1 MFGPPGTTSS
11 AWLDRIPVR
20 GNLDPYLRS
29 ESVLPMTGWVII
41 VDRAKDVPLRDPSHK
56 AITTDD
62 YLARPRMFDTG
73 CRELLN
79 LSASYKY
86 RSKGYYASL
95 LAEARGH
102 PILPSVETMLE
113 LREDKLCEHALPQL
127 EDALNR
133 DARRA
138 DFSLRGK
145 FKLLV

>member
-1 MFGPPGTTSS
+1 
-11 AWLDRIPVR
+11 
-20 GNLDPYLRS
+20 
-29 ESVLPMTGWVII
+29 
-41 VDRAKDVPLRDPSHK
+41 
-56 AITTDD
+56 
-62 YLARPRMFDTG
+62 
-73 CRELLN
+73 RELLN

-145 FKLLV
+145 FKLLVCFGAAGDRRFDGLGRLLFNRFPAPALELTIKAGPWLTIERIRLRSAARLNKREFAFFEAALDQHTAHEWQS